1 MMIRSLVG
9 TLTLIGALAAGAA
22 GCEGGASGRCDAI
35 YSKVEQMPEFKQ
47 AGFARYGNQ
56 LRAAFAESCGKLQ
69 EADLK
74 CMEAAKAASDLE
86 ACGAGRDAFR
96 AAVDKATAGK

>member
-9 TLTLIGALAAGAA
+9 VAVVLGALAGAA

-47 AGFARYGNQ
+47 AGFAKYGNE
-56 LRAAFAESCGKLQ
+56 LRAAFGERCGKLE

-74 CMEAAKAASDLE
+74 CMEAAKAAKDLE

-96 AAVDKATAGK
+96 AAVDKVTEGR